1 MKITKSLVDNYL
13 KNLFPI
19 NRSIT
24 GEGNRKTL
32 SIIKQIIPIKTYE
45 IPTGTKVYDWT
56 IPKEWSVKEAWLK
69 NSKGIK
75 VIDFKKSNLHILN
88 YSIPYKGKLKLSDF
102 RSKLFFNK
110 NNPDSIPYK
119 TSYYNK
125 NWGFCLS
132 YNVFKKFFNDDNE
145 IFEIYIDTEL
155 KDGSLT
161 IADYDIDANG
171 LSAKSYFFST
181 YFCHPS
187 LANDNLSGTLLTA
200 LLASKLKNKKL
211 RNNYKFIFVP
221 ETIGS
226 ISYCAKKTKEIKA
239 MSGGFILSCIA
250 GPGKYSYK
258 KTFLNDSEIDKAV
271 QISFKDLNIP
281 FDEYPFIPQG
291 SDERQYSSP
300 GFRIPVAS
308 IHKSKYNEYDEYHN
322 SSDNLDFISSTN
334 MINSL
339 NIYLYIIDVLEKNVV
354 FESCNKNC
362 EPKLD
367 KHNLYPKIGRTFLS
381 KNSIDEELNMILWLL
396 FYADKKNFLLD
407 IAIKHNFNF
416 LSLWN
421 VLKKLEKKRLIKVS

>member
-1 MKITKSLVDNYL
+1 MKISESLVDNYL
-13 KNLFPI
+13 KTLFPI

-24 GEGNRKTL
+24 GDGNRQSL
-32 SIIKQIIPIKTYE
+32 SIIKQIIPVNTYE

-56 IPKEWSVKEAWLK
+56 IPKEWNVKEAWLK

-75 VIDFKKSNLHILN
+75 IIDFDKSNLHILN
-88 YSIPYKGKLKLSDF
+88 YSIPFKGKLKLCDF
-102 RSKLFFNK
+102 HSKLFFDK
-110 NNPDSIPYK
+110 DIPHAIPYK
-119 TSYYNK
+119 TSYYNN

-132 YNVFKKFFNDDNE
+132 YNMYKDFFNDDDE
-145 IFEIYIDTEL
+145 IFEIYIDTEF

-161 IADYDIDANG
+161 MADLDIKSKN

-200 LLASKLKNKKL
+200 LLASELNKKNL

-221 ETIGS
+221 ETIGA
-226 ISYCAKKTKEIKA
+226 ISYCAKNTKEIKS
-239 MSGGFILSCIA
+239 MSGGFILSCVA
-250 GPGKYSYK
+250 GPGKFSYK
-258 KTFLNDSEIDKAV
+258 KTFLDNSDIDKAV

-281 FDEYPFIPQG
+281 FDEHPFIPQG

-300 GFRIPVAS
+300 GFRIPVGS

-322 SSDNLDFISSTN
+322 SLDNLDFISSSNLIKT
-334 MINSL
+334 L
-339 NIYLYIIDVLEKNVV
+339 NIYLHVVDVLEKNVV

-367 KHNLYPKIGRTFLS
+367 KHNLYPKFGRTVLS
-381 KNSIDEELNMILWLL
+381 KNQNESELDMILWLL

-407 IAIKHNFNF
+407 IAIKHDFNF
-416 LSLWN
+416 LILWN
-421 VLKKLEKKRLIKVS
+421 ILKKLQNKKLINIL